1 MRQSDST
8 LAILESETD
17 SAIAPQLFFWTE
29 QPEQEPSSLDAP
41 HTVVQKTMLPF
52 IVFVFAMILLGFLR
66 RLTDFR
72 LRSFFSSL
80 FSPSPGREGHAFSE
94 YTLLL
99 FSIAVFAL
107 SISFF
112 LPENLPDPIVA
123 SISPVIIIMGLLV
136 VFYALR
142 YALIRFMA
150 YVFRAWDF
158 SGMWIQFSRKWGI
171 AAAFFMLFPL
181 LIIYYADQQLASF
194 FIRYMPVIVLG
205 IYVFRFLSFPALSK
219 GLPKLFY
226 LYILLYLCSLEIIP
240 LLLAAKFLGIWI

>member
-1 MRQSDST
+1 MHQSDTT
-8 LAILESETD
+8 LILWESKTD
-17 SAIAPQLFFWTE
+17 SDKAPQLFLWSE
-29 QPEQEPSSLDAP
+29 QLGQETPSLDVSPA
-41 HTVVQKTMLPF
+41 VVHKPMLPF
-52 IVFVFAMILLGFLR
+52 IVFVFSLVVLGFLR

-80 FSPSPGREGHAFSE
+80 FSASHSREGHAFSE

-107 SISFF
+107 YISFY
-112 LPENLPDPIVA
+112 LPENLPSPIVA
-123 SISPVIIIMGLLV
+123 SISPFIIIMGLLV
-136 VFYALR
+136 AFYVLR
-142 YALIRFMA
+142 YAFIRLMA
-150 YVFRAWDF
+150 YVFRSLDF
-158 SGMWIQFSRKWGI
+158 GGMWIQFSRKWGI

-181 LIIYYADQQLASF
+181 LIIYYADHQLASF
-194 FIRYMPVIVLG
+194 FISYLPVIVLG

-226 LYILLYLCSLEIIP
+226 LYILLYLCSVEIIP